1 MARRRDIVGL
11 VRDRDRAFRVRA
23 ESLEDLEIVSSMLQD
38 AIVPISEITY
48 QRSDKRFVLM
58 TQRFRWESAEQ
69 RSDAVPDPET
79 DGATDSETDRATD
92 EPRGGEA
99 PNDDASDASEAS
111 ETPESSDTAGPSYE
125 RVLCALRIENV
136 TAVRTHG
143 IDLAKRDQMLELL
156 SLHLA
161 DGSLDLAFADGK
173 TIRLS
178 TPRLSCHAEDI
189 GEAWPTAWRPEHPD
203 DQ

>member
-69 RSDAVPDPET
+69 QSDAAPNSETDSET
-79 DGATDSETDRATD
+79 DGATDES
-92 EPRGGEA
+92 RGGEA
-99 PNDDASDASEAS
+99 PNDDASEASETPES
-111 ETPESSDTAGPSYE
+111 LETPESSDTAGPSYE

-161 DGSLDLAFADGK
+161 DGSLDLAFAGGK